1 MLQIRSNPVIPG
13 ESSQIHEL
21 CQSYL
26 SYRSGSAEMERF
38 HEDDIIFVDNCSYL
52 QPGVTIS
59 ADKVSFG
66 AVEDTRVGRELNETN
81 LEINIP
87 LRR

>member
-1 MLQIRSNPVIPG
+1 MLQVRSNPVIPG
-13 ESSQIHEL
+13 ESPQIHEL

-38 HEDDIIFVDNCSYL
+38 YEKELIFVFNCSYL
-52 QPGVTIS
+52 QHGVTVS

-66 AVEDTRVGRELNETN
+66 AVEDTRLGRELHEAH
-81 LEINIP
+81 LEINIS
-87 LRR
+87 L